1 MIKDILKRVI
11 PQEERTKLVRVVK
24 KSHLA
29 RNLKII
35 GCHILIFV

>member
-24 KSHLA
+24 K
-29 RNLKII
+29 N
-35 GCHILIFV
+35 HIWQEI